1 MQISNSQPYI
11 VNSYLSITRNASF
24 DFEFTPMQDP
34 AMESRPLESMQL
46 GRQNLNEKSKM
57 SRHTQELIG
66 RTPDGT
72 SVYIPYE
79 TSIQR

>member
-1 MQISNSQPYI
+1 
-11 VNSYLSITRNASF
+11 
-24 DFEFTPMQDP
+24 MQDP